1 MSNPYEGFQNFID
14 QLPDVVQPLI
24 VAALGMIPY
33 VEGEGS
39 AALGIIAGINPI
51 VAAVAGA
58 VGNILSVIAVVL
70 ASSRIRQSVVARR
83 AATAAASS
91 AHGTTL
97 TLDLPHGSP
106 AGNAGDGLRD
116 EGDGLRDEG
125 GKPTRRT
132 KGRKRLNDWMHRFGV
147 PGASLLAPLA
157 LPTQLTAAFFVAS
170 GVKKSWVIL
179 WQVVAI
185 VLWTGLVAAAA
196 LGFISVLG
204 W

>member
-58 VGNILSVIAVVL
+58 VGNILSVLAVVL
-70 ASSRIRQSVVARR
+70 VSSRIRQSVVARR
-83 AATAAASS
+83 AATADASS
-91 AHGTTL
+91 ARGTTL
-97 TLDLPHGSP
+97 TLDHPLGSTVESTQ
-106 AGNAGDGLRD
+106 GDLQD
-116 EGDGLRDEG
+116 DG

-185 VLWTGLVAAAA
+185 ILWTGLVAAAA
-196 LGFISVLG
+196 LGFLSLLG

>member
-1 MSNPYEGFQNFID
+1 MSNPYEGFQSFID

-33 VEGEGS
+33 VEGEGA

-70 ASSRIRQSVVARR
+70 VSSRIRQSVVTRR
-83 AATAAASS
+83 AANADVSS
-91 AHGTTL
+91 AQGTTL
-97 TLDLPHGSP
+97 TLDHPHGSP
-106 AGNAGDGLRD
+106 VETIDGLQD
-116 EGDGLRDEG
+116 DG
-125 GKPTRRT
+125 GKPTRHT
-132 KGRKRLNDWMHRFGV
+132 KGRKRLNDWLRRFGV

-196 LGFISVLG
+196 LGFLSVLG

>member
-58 VGNILSVIAVVL
+58 AGNILSVIAVVL
-70 ASSRIRQSVVARR
+70 LSSRIRQSVVARR
-83 AATAAASS
+83 AATADASS
-91 AHGTTL
+91 AQGTTL
-97 TLDLPHGSP
+97 TLDHPHGSP
-106 AGNAGDGLRD
+106 VGNVSDGLQD
-116 EGDGLRDEG
+116 DG
-125 GKPTRRT
+125 GKPTRRS
-132 KGRKRLNDWMHRFGV
+132 KGRKRLNNWMHRFGV

-196 LGFISVLG
+196 LGFISLLG

>member
-1 MSNPYEGFQNFID
+1 MSNPYEGFQTFIA

-39 AALGIIAGINPI
+39 AALGIIGGINPI

-58 VGNILSVIAVVL
+58 TGNILSVIAVVL
-70 ASSRIRQSVVARR
+70 VSSRIRQSVVTRR
-83 AATAAASS
+83 AAAADAASATGS
-91 AHGTTL
+91 GTTTI
-97 TLDLPHGSP
+97 TLDRPSD
-106 AGNAGDGLRD
+106 AVD
-116 EGDGLRDEG
+116 EGTDD

-132 KGRKRLNDWMHRFGV
+132 KGRKRLSGWMHRFGV
-147 PGASLLAPLA
+147 PGASILAPLA

-196 LGFISVLG
+196 LGFLTLLG

>member
-58 VGNILSVIAVVL
+58 AGNILSVLAVVL
-70 ASSRIRQSVVARR
+70 VSSRIRQSVVARR
-83 AATAAASS
+83 AATADASS
-91 AHGTTL
+91 AQGTTL
-97 TLDLPHGSP
+97 TLDHPPGSP
-106 AGNAGDGLRD
+106 VESTQGDLQND
-116 EGDGLRDEG
+116 G

-185 VLWTGLVAAAA
+185 ILWTGLVAAAA
-196 LGFISVLG
+196 LGFISLLG